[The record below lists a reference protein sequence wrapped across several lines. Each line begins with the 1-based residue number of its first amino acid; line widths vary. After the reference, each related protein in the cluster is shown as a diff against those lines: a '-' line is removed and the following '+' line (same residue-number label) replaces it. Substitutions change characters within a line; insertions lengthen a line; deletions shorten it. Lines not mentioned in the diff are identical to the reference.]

1 VNQRGLLAETGEGAG
16 GAVARRRFGQ

>member
-1 VNQRGLLAETGEGAG
+1 VNQRGLLAKAGEGAG